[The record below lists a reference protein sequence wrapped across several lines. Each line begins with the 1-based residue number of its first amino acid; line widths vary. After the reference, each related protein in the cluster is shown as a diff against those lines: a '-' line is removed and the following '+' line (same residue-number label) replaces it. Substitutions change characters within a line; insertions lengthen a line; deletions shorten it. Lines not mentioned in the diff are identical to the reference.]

1 MINIIQVDN
10 EDFETNFNIGLLFYD
25 CKKDK
30 KKAIHHLKI
39 AITQEKNVTVMFNL
53 AIIYEE
59 SGE

>member
-1 MINIIQVDN
+1 
-10 EDFETNFNIGLLFYD
+10 LLFYD

-30 KKAIHHLKI
+30 KKAINHLKI
-39 AITQEKNVTVMFNL
+39 AISQEKNATVMFNL